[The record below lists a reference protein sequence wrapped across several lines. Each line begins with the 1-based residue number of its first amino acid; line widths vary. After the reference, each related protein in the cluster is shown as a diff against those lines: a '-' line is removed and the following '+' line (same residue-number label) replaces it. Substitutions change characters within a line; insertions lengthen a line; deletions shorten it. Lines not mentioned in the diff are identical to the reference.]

1 MKRLL
6 AVALV
11 GAAALAVPGLA
22 AAKELTKAEVCGVED
37 CTTVTGAALMRLANA
52 GDGSTESASPP
63 GPYYRVTLT
72 TKHEGQ
78 SESWSIFYVPGDR
91 LALPEGQWEQIG
103 GAALAEYKSATA
115 GLRPFPTPELVRV
128 TIDGRVMKDPASY
141 AALYTAGSKDGV
153 SFSGLA
159 DWVPVETR
167 FRGDTP
173 WSGEP
178 YLFFSPRN
186 GTLQRGIE
194 VVRLPEGMAADVR
207 AGRSLRAD
215 DGFPWALAA
224 VIALAALLAASGT
237 LWLARR
243 REPAAKARRTPL
255 AT

>member
-11 GAAALAVPGLA
+11 GAAALAVPAPA
-22 AAKELTKAEVCGVED
+22 AAKELTKAEICGVEG
-37 CTTVTGAALMRLANA
+37 CTTVTGAALMRMVSG
-52 GDGSTESASPP
+52 GDGSSGSASPP

-72 TKHEGQ
+72 TKHEGK

-91 LALPEGQWEQIG
+91 LALPDGEWMQIT
-103 GAALAEYKSATA
+103 GAARAEYKSATA
-115 GLRPFPTPELVRV
+115 GLKPFPTPRLVSV
-128 TIDGRVMKDPASY
+128 TIDGRVMEDPASY

-186 GTLQRGIE
+186 GTIQRGIE
-194 VVRLPEGMAADVR
+194 VVRLPDGMAADVR
-207 AGRSLRAD
+207 AGRSLRPD
-215 DGFPWALAA
+215 DGFAWALAA
-224 VIALAALLAASGT
+224 VIALAALLAAAGT

-243 REPAAKARRTPL
+243 REPAAKARRTPV